1 MKKPAR
7 IKKRTAYRIIL
18 YTIFAVYLLLLF
30 KIVLFKYFSVS
41 DVMRN
46 MEEGQGFRSL
56 NLIPFVTIKDFIDI
70 ARDGGVLRGIS
81 NILGNVCI
89 FAPLGY
95 FLPLLFQ
102 PFQKTW
108 KVLCMGLALSLAFE
122 CGQYFLYLG
131 SADVDDVI
139 LNFIGVC
146 VGNGCYYFIGRY
158 AKNNYTRY
166 QITIILSAVCF
177 VIALFVAGKEFGSI
191 LGLNLHKIV
200 YEGQENIPD
209 KDSDFGGTYLEIKD
223 SVLYA
228 YAGFVSPDSSGKSLL
243 TAKEYPV
250 TDTSKYVKQKIK
262 EEKWKT
268 IISYE
273 MLDEQDV
280 KEIESYYGMLLWL
293 DEEGKVDTVL
303 FTDKIKNSGQ
313 VSVSEEKKEGNDN
326 KEKQKE
332 ENIWGDVRELEEN
345 GFVLNMGTDR
355 EVDGGGS
362 IAEIGNGDNMNLV
375 NIKVTPKT
383 TYKKMIVHDMMGKD
397 IDYEKAEWKDLA
409 TGQSVDIKGY
419 EEDGVFVAA
428 EIQIREYTF

>member
-1 MKKPAR
+1 MKKPTR
-7 IKKRTAYRIIL
+7 IKKRTIYRIIL
-18 YTIFAVYLLLLF
+18 YTIFVVYLILLF

-41 DVMRN
+41 DMIRN

-56 NLIPFVTIKDFIDI
+56 NLIPFTTIKDFMDI
-70 ARDGGVLRGIS
+70 VKDGGVLRGIS
-81 NILGNVCI
+81 NIFGNICV

-95 FLPLLFQ
+95 FLPLLFR

-108 KVLCMGLALSLAFE
+108 KVLCAGLALSLAFE

-158 AKNNYTRY
+158 AKNNYIKYR
-166 QITIILSAVCF
+166 ITIVLSAVCF
-177 VIALFVAGKEFGSI
+177 IIALLVAGKEFGSI
-191 LGLNLHKIV
+191 LGLDFHKIV

-209 KDSDFGGTYLEIKD
+209 TDSDFGGTYLEIKD

-228 YAGFVSPDSSGKSLL
+228 YSGFVSPDSNGKSLL
-243 TAKEYPV
+243 TVKEYPV
-250 TDTSKYVKQKIK
+250 TDAAKYVKQKIK
-262 EEKWKT
+262 EETWKT

-273 MLDEQDV
+273 MLNEQDV

-313 VSVSEEKKEGNDN
+313 VSVSEEKN
-326 KEKQKE
+326 EK
-332 ENIWGDVRELEEN
+332 NIWGDVRELEEN

-355 EVDGGGS
+355 EVDGGS
-362 IAEIGNGDNMNLV
+362 IAVIGNGDNMNLV
-375 NIKVTPKT
+375 NIKVTPET
-383 TYKKMIVHDMMGKD
+383 TYKKMIVHDRMGND
-397 IDYEKAEWKDLA
+397 IDYEKAEWADLA
-409 TGQSVDIKGY
+409 TGQTVDIKGY
-419 EEDGVFVAA
+419 EENDGFVAA